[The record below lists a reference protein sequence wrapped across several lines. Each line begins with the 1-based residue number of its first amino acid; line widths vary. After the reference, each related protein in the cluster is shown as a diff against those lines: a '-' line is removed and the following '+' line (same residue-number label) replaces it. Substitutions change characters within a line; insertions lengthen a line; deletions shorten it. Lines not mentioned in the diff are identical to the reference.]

1 MLRIVDV
8 NTKTA
13 RVANSAGA
21 AVKRCPKNKNTY
33 SSCRSC
39 LSSSENIFFF
49 DFVIYISLRFY
60 FDNFITDHVIRA
72 KHVSS
77 KSDVV
82 NERTLFILEGRYIYI
97 YGLNIDADAMT
108 SCLREFT
115 CIKDDSNWPFVEDN
129 STYCKTKAKAQKRT
143 RFIEFVCQ
151 CTFLLMYMSNY

>member
-21 AVKRCPKNKNTY
+21 AVKSCPKNKKHIVLVVHASACPKT
-33 SSCRSC
+33 
-39 LSSSENIFFF
+39 FFF
-49 DFVIYISLRFY
+49 PDFVIYISLRFY

-108 SCLREFT
+108 SCLGEFT